1 MSDDI
6 AARLN
11 ARDAGVLAALLLKR
25 AGSDDDFR
33 LWLATE
39 LAALDAQELRTPLD
53 PEPFR
58 RRADALL
65 ESARSTT
72 RRRHWDDLGASIDE
86 AVLEEL
92 LAQAEPFLGLGDG
105 NNALAILRPV
115 AASLVEYW
123 PQCADWDE
131 TLHEFFPL
139 LDAMIARAVLL
150 AGVSHE
156 ARDDLA
162 DELSHWQDEVSEY
175 GADDAFAVA
184 IAAATQGWDEP
195 GLDDVLDGRGHAWPL
210 DAKGDWLDEQLTT
223 ARLAAL
229 AAMGRTD
236 KHLNLSRAAGRHCDH
251 AMMLANRGRIEEA
264 LTVARANFRT
274 PDNSLRL
281 AETLLDMSHPDEAF
295 ELADWGLSL
304 PTEAERNGPAGINGK
319 RALACWLREA
329 AQAANRPDL
338 AIKAAG
344 AAFEESLSREDYR
357 AAQELCPAQDWP
369 TMRATLLKRLMDA
382 PYAHD
387 RIDILLDENRIDDAI
402 ATVDR
407 KDGRLHSPHDTGL
420 ARLAQAAC
428 ALHPDWTILFAFRM
442 ASPIMT
448 EGRSS
453 HYDLAVRWLELA
465 ARAHAETGTTAE
477 WHDFLDTLIQTH
489 RRKHK
494 LRALLEALRAT
505 VYT

>member
-1 MSDDI
+1 MSDGVE
-6 AARLN
+6 ARLKM
-11 ARDAGVLAALLLKR
+11 RDAGVLVALLVKR

-39 LAALDAQELRTPLD
+39 LAALDAQELRAPLD

-72 RRRHWDDLGASIDE
+72 RRRHWDDLGVNIDE
-86 AVLEEL
+86 AALEEL

-105 NNALAILRPV
+105 NNALAILKPV
-115 AASLVEYW
+115 AASLAEYW

-139 LDAMIARAVLL
+139 LDAKIAQAVLL
-150 AGVSHE
+150 DGVSHE

-162 DELSHWQDEVSEY
+162 DELSHWQDEVSEH
-175 GADDAFAVA
+175 GAGDAFAVA

-195 GLDDVLDGRGHAWPL
+195 GLEDVFDGRGRVWPL
-210 DAKGDWLDEQLTT
+210 TGTSGWLDGQLTT

-229 AAMGRTD
+229 AAMGRTEWF
-236 KHLNLSRAAGRHCDH
+236 LNLSHAAGRFCEH
-251 AMMLANRGRIEEA
+251 AVMLAKRDRIDEA
-264 LTVARANFRT
+264 LSIARANFRD
-274 PDNSLRL
+274 PDNALRL
-281 AETLLDMSHPDEAF
+281 AETLLDMNHPDEAF

-319 RALACWLREA
+319 RALASWLREA
-329 AQAANRPDL
+329 AQTANRPDL

-344 AAFEESLSREDYR
+344 AAFEESLAHEDYR
-357 AAQELCPAQDWP
+357 TAQRLCPAQDWP
-369 TMRATLLKRLMDA
+369 DTRARLLKRLMDA

-407 KDGRLHSPHDTGL
+407 KDERLHSPHDPSLMCL
-420 ARLAQAAC
+420 ARAAC
-428 ALHPDWTILFAFRM
+428 AQHPDWTIRFALRM
-442 ASPIMT
+442 ASPIMS
-448 EGRSS
+448 EGRSG

-465 ARAHAETGTTAE
+465 ARAHMETGTTAE
-477 WHDFLDTLIQTH
+477 WHDHLDTLIQTH

-494 LRALLEALRAT
+494 LRALLEAMPAT
-505 VYT
+505 VRP